1 MRTWLLALLYLSVCH
16 CGDFLVLV
24 LTTFKNSSFQ
34 ELSLGSNSSL
44 QPKLIDSKDSN
55 KRTGFPTELQESAP
69 GAVSHC
75 VVLLHGENATVSSSK
90 TSTSAVHSHLVL
102 Y

>member
-1 MRTWLLALLYLSVCH
+1 MLS
-16 CGDFLVLV
+16 DFLVLAQFPCDT

-34 ELSLGSNSSL
+34 EISLGSNSNW
-44 QPKLIDSKDSN
+44 QPKLINSKDSN
-55 KRTGFPTELQESAP
+55 KRTGFPTKLQESAP

-90 TSTSAVHSHLVL
+90 TSTSAVRTHLVL
-102 Y
+102 H